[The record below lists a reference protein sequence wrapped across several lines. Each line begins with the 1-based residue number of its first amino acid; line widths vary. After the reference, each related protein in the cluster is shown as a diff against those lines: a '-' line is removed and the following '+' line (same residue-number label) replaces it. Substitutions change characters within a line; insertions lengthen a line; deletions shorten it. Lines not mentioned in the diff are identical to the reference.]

1 MMPGINKNTHMNELT
16 CNELSELHAGGSMA
30 QTSASEV
37 AAGAAGLALAAN
49 FAGKPI
55 PGSAFGASLLAAF
68 SLGVMAGGAID
79 WSIATIFD
87 L

>member
-1 MMPGINKNTHMNELT
+1 MKTLTHNDLNK
-16 CNELSELHAGGSMA
+16 LHAGGSMA
-30 QTSASEV
+30 TTSASEV

-49 FAGKPI
+49 LAGKPI
-55 PGSAFGASLLAAF
+55 PGSLAGSALLAAF
-68 SLGVMAGGAID
+68 SFGVIAGGAID